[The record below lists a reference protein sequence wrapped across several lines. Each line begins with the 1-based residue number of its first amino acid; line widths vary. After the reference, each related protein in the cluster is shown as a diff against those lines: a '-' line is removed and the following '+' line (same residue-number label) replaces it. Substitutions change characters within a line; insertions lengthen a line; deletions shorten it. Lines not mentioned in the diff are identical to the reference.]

1 MFGEWAHGIITMSF
15 IGALNVGSIYLHFD
29 DSLKTNVSKPEHPYI
44 SDKNYLLLMKEDE
57 SNDMGVN

>member
-1 MFGEWAHGIITMSF
+1 MITISF